1 VLYVLALRVAPLSLV
16 QAVSAGGVGLLA
28 LLAWRLGGARPA
40 RRELISV
47 AIALVGLVFLAI
59 SLGATAPHSGRASLA
74 EVLVWVSASVAFAA
88 VTVGSGPRI
97 VPQGAAFG
105 MAAGLLYAA
114 GDVVTK
120 AAVGGGGRL
129 GLVAL
134 LLACH
139 GLAFVALQL
148 GFQRGGVLATAG
160 LSSLLTNAVP
170 IVAGIALFGERL
182 PGGWAGVA
190 RVVAF
195 AAVVAGGA
203 GLSRGEGSQVDGEAG
218 CGTTVRPTSAVRV
231 S

>member
-1 VLYVLALRVAPLSLV
+1 
-16 QAVSAGGVGLLA
+16 
-28 LLAWRLGGARPA
+28 
-40 RRELISV
+40 
-47 AIALVGLVFLAI
+47 
-59 SLGATAPHSGRASLA
+59 
-74 EVLVWVSASVAFAA
+74 
-88 VTVGSGPRI
+88 VGSGTRI
-97 VPQGAAFG
+97 VRQGAAFG
-105 MAAGLLYAA
+105 MAAGVLYAA

-160 LSSLLTNAVP
+160 LSSVLTNAVP

-182 PGGWAGVA
+182 PAGWAGVA

-203 GLSRGEGSQVDGEAG
+203 GLSRGECSRVDETAG
-218 CGTTVRPTSAVRV
+218 RGTTVRPTSAVGV